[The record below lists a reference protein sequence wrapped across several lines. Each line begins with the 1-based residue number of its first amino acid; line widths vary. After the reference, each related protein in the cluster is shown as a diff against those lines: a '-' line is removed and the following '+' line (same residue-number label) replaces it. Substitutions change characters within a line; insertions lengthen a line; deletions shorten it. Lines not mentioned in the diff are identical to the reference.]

1 MSSSRGFENGPAG
14 MGAETTDPCN
24 LGFAALFLVSGA
36 LEVGDST
43 EHPNREP
50 GIFGDPLGLNQYNEE
65 MRLKGLN
72 NGRFAMC
79 AAIGIIS
86 ADHYIGKD
94 ATEQFGLA
102 ATGTMK
108 GSRPWGALISGS
120 IPLCTCSPQQSHGVH
135 VMSPLSWAQW
145 SHLNFSTP

>member
-50 GIFGDPLGLNQYNEE
+50 GIFGDPLGLNHYNEE
-65 MRLKGLN
+65 LRLEEIN
-72 NGRFAMC
+72 NSRFAMC

-102 ATGTMK
+102 ATGTME
-108 GSRPWGALISGS
+108 GQQALGGFHFRVD
-120 IPLCTCSPQQSHGVH
+120 PLVH
-135 VMSPLSWAQW
+135 VQSSAVTRRACDVPTKLGTMEPI
-145 SHLNFSTP
+145 